1 MPVGVSFLQAA
12 IKGGMVMKR
21 TKLILAVIVLCICGS
36 MADAQVSFE
45 EAQRKL
51 AEKQAVRPATKP
63 TAKPADAAAPNMDLL
78 EQSLV
83 ELKAGNFKEA
93 IATSN
98 AFQATL
104 RRPIGKLNDPN
115 WIDSLHI
122 QAV

>member
-51 AEKQAVRPATKP
+51 
-63 TAKPADAAAPNMDLL
+63 
-78 EQSLV
+78 V

-122 QAV
+122 QAVAHMKLG